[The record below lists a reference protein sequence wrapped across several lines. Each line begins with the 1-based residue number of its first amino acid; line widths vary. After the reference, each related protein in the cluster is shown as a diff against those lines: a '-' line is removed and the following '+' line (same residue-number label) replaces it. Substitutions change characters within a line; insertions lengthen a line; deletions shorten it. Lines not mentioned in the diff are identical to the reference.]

1 MSPLP
6 HNDEHRSFSHKAFA
20 RVVFEKYVK
29 TPEAHVRQH
38 ELMARYFQRF
48 PSCPRKLDC
57 LAYHLEA
64 AGLWHKLKEALV
76 DVENFRL
83 WWSPLHKK
91 EFVSLW
97 ASLTILRSTSGK
109 PASALA
115 GTATETRLLSSTRH
129 QVCAQFICTAIFL
142 CRISQT
148 YTESHHTPYIHSH
161 SLGAPSLF

>member
-1 MSPLP
+1 MSREGYLEILCMTQIHSSSFPN
-6 HNDEHRSFSHKAFA
+6 NDEHRSFSHEAFA

-29 TPEAHVRQH
+29 TSEAHVRQH

-83 WWSPLHKK
+83 WWSSLHKK

-97 ASLTILRSTSGK
+97 ASLTNLRSTSSRH
-109 PASALA
+109 ASALA
-115 GTATETRLLSSTRH
+115 GTATEIRLPTSTRH
-129 QVCAQFICTAIFL
+129 QV
-142 CRISQT
+142 
-148 YTESHHTPYIHSH
+148 
-161 SLGAPSLF
+161 

>member
-1 MSPLP
+1 M
-6 HNDEHRSFSHKAFA
+6 
-20 RVVFEKYVK
+20 FEKYVK

-97 ASLTILRSTSGK
+97 ASLTNVRSFNK
-109 PASALA
+109 PASSLA
-115 GTATETRLLSSTRH
+115 GIASATRTRQLPSTRH
-129 QVCAQFICTAIFL
+129 QVSC
-142 CRISQT
+142 
-148 YTESHHTPYIHSH
+148 H
-161 SLGAPSLF
+161 